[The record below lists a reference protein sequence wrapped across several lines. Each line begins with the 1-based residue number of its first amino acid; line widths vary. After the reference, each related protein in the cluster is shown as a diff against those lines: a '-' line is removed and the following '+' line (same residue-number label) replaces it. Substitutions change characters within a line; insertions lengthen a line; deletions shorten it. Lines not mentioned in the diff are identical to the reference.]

1 MRADTKLRTSP
12 DIAHIIQGIK
22 AQMAKQ
28 ISITR
33 LSKFEPLNS
42 LNPENVKEIAAKLG
56 VIEIHKGDNVFMQGD
71 SNDDHLF
78 LYEGEVELREG
89 NRSIK
94 TIEAGSNEARV
105 ALAHIIP
112 RDYSAVAKS
121 DVTVISVNSDL
132 LDLMLTW
139 DQTGSFQVV
148 DLDLQTNN
156 DDWMSRILQ
165 TEAFHRIPPANI
177 QAIFTSLQDIN
188 YRAGD
193 AVIRQDEPGDY
204 FYIIKS
210 GRCMVTRKMPGQT
223 NEIKLAELRAGDSF
237 GEEALISDATRN
249 ATIVMLTSGTLS
261 RLSKEKF
268 LELLNEPML
277 EKIDY
282 SSAKA
287 KVASGDAD
295 WLDVRLPA
303 EHESVHICGD
313 LNIPLIFLRMKAA
326 TLNQGKHY
334 VVYCDTGRRSSS
346 ASYLLNERGF
356 NTSVL
361 INGLKDIPKE
371 DMEGTAVA

>member
-1 MRADTKLRTSP
+1 MRANTKLRTPP

-56 VIEIHKGDNVFMQGD
+56 VIEIHKGDNVFLKGD
-71 SNDDHLF
+71 SNDDHIF

-121 DVTVISVNSDL
+121 DVTVVSVNSDL

-287 KVASGDAD
+287 KVDSGDAD

-303 EHESVHICGD
+303 EHESVHIRGD

-371 DMEGTAVA
+371 EMEGTAVA

>member
-1 MRADTKLRTSP
+1 MT
-12 DIAHIIQGIK
+12 
-22 AQMAKQ
+22 KQ
-28 ISITR
+28 IALSQ
-33 LSKFEPLNS
+33 LSKFEPLGS
-42 LNPENVKEIAAKLG
+42 LNPENIKEIAAKLG
-56 VIEIHKGDNVFMQGD
+56 VIEIPSGGNVFLKGD

-89 NRSIK
+89 SRPVK
-94 TIEAGSNEARV
+94 TVSAGSDEARL

-112 RDYSAVAKS
+112 RNYSAVAKS

-148 DLDLQTNN
+148 DLDLQTNS
-156 DDWMSRILQ
+156 DDWMARILQ

-177 QAIFTSLQDIN
+177 QAIFSSLQDVTFS
-188 YRAGD
+188 AGD
-193 AVIRQDEPGDY
+193 AAIKQGEPGDY

-210 GRCMVTRKMPGQT
+210 GRCMVTRKMPGQSR
-223 NEIKLAELRAGDSF
+223 EIKLAELRAGDSF

-261 RLSKEKF
+261 RLSKEQF

-277 EKIDY
+277 EKIEY
-282 SSAKA
+282 GAASK
-287 KVASGDAD
+287 KVSNGEAQ

-303 EHESVHICGD
+303 EHESAHISGD
-313 LNIPLIFLRMKAA
+313 INIPLIFLRMKAS
-326 TLNQGKHY
+326 TLDQDKQY
-334 VVYCDTGRRSSS
+334 VVYCDTERRSSS

-361 INGLKDIPKE
+361 SNGIKDIPAD
-371 DMEGTAVA
+371 DMEGSAVA